1 MKTTFIKII
10 SLDINNKVDPV
21 YGPGDLI
28 RNIDGYVGKETTA
41 LTNSTFKYKNF
52 VPLIL
57 VLILALSSCS
67 KSIRFNV
74 SSVVPSATGTV
85 KLSKDDN
92 GNRMMT
98 MRVENLVD
106 PSRLTPPRKVYVVW
120 VQTKNDGNK
129 NLGKLVSSEAYF
141 STERNAKF
149 TSVLAYEPVKFFVTA
164 EDKADLLNP
173 GSVTVLST
181 NEF

>member
-10 SLDINNKVDPV
+10 PLDINNKVDPV
-21 YGPGDLI
+21 YCASDLT
-28 RNIDGYVGKETTA
+28 RNIDRYVGKETTT
-41 LTNSTFKYKNF
+41 LTFKYKNF
-52 VPLIL
+52 LTLIL
-57 VLILALSSCS
+57 GLILALSSCS

-149 TSVLAYEPVKFFVTA
+149 TSVLTYEPVKFFVTA

-181 NEF
+181 DEF